1 VELGCVKLV
10 VFKKG
15 GEAGDVAI
23 NPNLVTHVRSMS
35 GPFTDIYFGPHRVAV
50 EGAFRQVVDRLSI
63 QTPPVAEPAP
73 SRDWLATRA

>member
-1 VELGCVKLV
+1 MKLV
-10 VFKKG
+10 IFKKG

-23 NPNLVTHVRSMS
+23 NPDLVTHVRSMA

-50 EGAFRQVVDRLSI
+50 EGAFRQVVERLSV
-63 QTPPVAEPAP
+63 QAAVPEAAP